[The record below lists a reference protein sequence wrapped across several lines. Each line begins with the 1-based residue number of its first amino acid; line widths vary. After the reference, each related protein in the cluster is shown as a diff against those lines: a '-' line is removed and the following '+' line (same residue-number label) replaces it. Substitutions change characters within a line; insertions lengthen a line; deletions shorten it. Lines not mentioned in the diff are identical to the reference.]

1 MRVLV
6 TGAGGM
12 LGRDVVLAAG
22 NAGHQ
27 VSAQQH
33 TDLDVTDADAVA
45 DWIERERPDA
55 VINCA
60 AWTDVDG
67 AEEHETE
74 AMAVNGTGAGIVS
87 AAAAAAGAKIVYVS
101 TDYVFDGQKDSP
113 YFEVDEPGPRSAYGR
128 TKLAGEEATAA
139 ANRRHF
145 VVRSS
150 WLFGIGGPNFVE
162 TMLQLAADH
171 GEVLVVRD
179 QVGSPTYTWHLASG
193 LVRLIEGGAYGI
205 HHMAAEGACSWYDFA
220 REIFDQA
227 KVECKVMSGTTE
239 MLARPAPRPPYSVL
253 GTQREHP
260 ILLPSWQ
267 DGLAGY
273 LAQRAAEREAATG

>member
-1 MRVLV
+1 
-6 TGAGGM
+6 M
-12 LGRDVVLAAG
+12 LGRDVVLAAT

-27 VSAQQH
+27 VSAQGH
-33 TDLDVTDADAVA
+33 NELDVTDADAVA
-45 DWIERERPDA
+45 ARFERDRPDV

-67 AEEHETE
+67 AEGAEDR
-74 AMAVNGTGAGIVS
+74 AMAINGTGAANV
-87 AAAAAAGAKIVYVS
+87 AAAAAMAGAKVVFVS
-101 TDYVFDGQKDSP
+101 TDYVFDGHNDSP
-113 YFEVDEPGPRSAYGR
+113 YVEVDEPAPQSAYGR
-128 TKLAGEEATAA
+128 TKLAGEEATGA

-145 VVRSS
+145 IVRSS

-162 TMLQLAADH
+162 TMLQLATDH

-193 LVRLIEGGAYGI
+193 IVRLIEGGTYGI
-205 HHMAAEGACSWYDFA
+205 HHMAAAGACSWYDFA

-227 KVECKVMSGTTE
+227 KVECKVLSATTD
-239 MLARPAPRPPYSVL
+239 MLARPAPRPAYSAL
-253 GTQREHP
+253 ATQRETP
-260 ILLPSWQ
+260 ILLPSWR

-273 LAQRAAEREAATG
+273 LAQRNAEREVAQA

>member
-1 MRVLV
+1 
-6 TGAGGM
+6 M
-12 LGRDVVLAAG
+12 LGRDVVLAAT

-27 VSAQQH
+27 VSAQGH
-33 TDLDVTDADAVA
+33 NELDVTDTDAVA
-45 DWIERERPDA
+45 ARFERDRPDV

-67 AEEHETE
+67 AEEAEDR
-74 AMAVNGTGAGIVS
+74 AMAINGTGAANV
-87 AAAAAAGAKIVYVS
+87 AAAGAMAGAKVVYVS
-101 TDYVFDGQKDSP
+101 TDYVFDGHNDSP
-113 YFEVDEPGPRSAYGR
+113 YVEVDEPAPQSAYGR
-128 TKLAGEEATAA
+128 TKLAGEEATGA

-145 VVRSS
+145 IVRSS

-162 TMLQLAADH
+162 TMLQLATDH

-193 LVRLIEGGAYGI
+193 IVRLIEGGTYGI
-205 HHMAAEGACSWYDFA
+205 HHMAAAGACSWYDFA

-227 KVECKVMSGTTE
+227 KIECKVLSATTD
-239 MLARPAPRPPYSVL
+239 MLARPAPRPAYSAL
-253 GTQREHP
+253 ATQRETP
-260 ILLPSWQ
+260 ILLPSWR

-273 LAQRAAEREAATG
+273 LAQRNAEREVAQA